1 MDQETGEDLNPNRRR
16 NVGPDGGDEVTMR
29 NPDRPSNLNLG
40 HAPEL
45 EQDDTLER
53 KRLTKISDPEK
64 WEIKQ
69 VGIYSMNMCRS
80 CFVYLFPSTLM
91 LHVCLQMIAANVLSK
106 EEFPDFDDETGILP
120 KVDDEEGKK

>member
-16 NVGPDGGDEVTMR
+16 NVGPDGSEEVTMR

-40 HAPEL
+40 HGPEV

-69 VGIYSMNMCRS
+69 VGVAVLRS
-80 CFVYLFPSTLM
+80 GSSGNTWVTCQPSL
-91 LHVCLQMIAANVLSK
+91 LVL
-106 EEFPDFDDETGILP
+106 DDCCQRP
-120 KVDDEEGKK
+120 VEGGVPRL